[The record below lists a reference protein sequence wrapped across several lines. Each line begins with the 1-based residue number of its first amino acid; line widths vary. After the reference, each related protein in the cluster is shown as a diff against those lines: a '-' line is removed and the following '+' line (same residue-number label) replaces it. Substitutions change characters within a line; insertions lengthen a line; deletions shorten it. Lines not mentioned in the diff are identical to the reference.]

1 MLHRLSS
8 IPALT
13 SGAPAPRFIQ
23 VKFYW
28 CQYHACRNGFTIG
41 MVPHFSAVFVR
52 PDKEQPSADTPATA
66 AECFRLALFNE
77 RRLIYPTAWTW
88 KCMRLLVPTQLSKG
102 TKSSLCPLK
111 ASSKHLALASNYF
124 GSRHG
129 KLVLPTTATDDAMV
143 PQSLHAR
150 LRPMSIPHRRE
161 LLLLRFFV
169 VR

>member
-1 MLHRLSS
+1 
-8 IPALT
+8 
-13 SGAPAPRFIQ
+13 
-23 VKFYW
+23 
-28 CQYHACRNGFTIG
+28 
-41 MVPHFSAVFVR
+41 MVPHFPAVFVR

-111 ASSKHLALASNYF
+111 ASSKHLALASNYW
-124 GSRHG
+124 

-150 LRPMSIPHRRE
+150 LRSLSIPHRRE
-161 LLLLRFFV
+161 LLLLRFLV